1 MQIAKKTMLIYD
13 LFMSPKKVFLLLNL
27 AFGFCNVG
35 TIWAHEVDIFRT
47 WKLIDQK
54 TFHDVQDKHWHKL
67 PYWVFIPVG
76 LSVLGSIALI
86 CYHPIN
92 SPLWCVWGVL
102 FCQILSLILTAAFWG
117 RRQSYVAHDP
127 LGSNSPYLSRILKTH
142 WIRTV
147 LINASGLIL
156 LVWTVM
162 ILT

>member
-1 MQIAKKTMLIYD
+1 MKDFSVYRYSMN
-13 LFMSPKKVFLLLNL
+13 PKLFLLLNL
-27 AFGFCNVG
+27 AVGFYNVG

-47 WKLIDQK
+47 WKLVDAKAFYI
-54 TFHDVQDKHWHKL
+54 VQEKHWHKL

-76 LSVLGSIALI
+76 LSLLGSIALI
-86 CYHPIN
+86 WYHPAS
-92 SPLWCVWGVL
+92 SPLWGVWCVP
-102 FCQILSLILTAAFWG
+102 FCQILSLVLTGAFWG
-117 RRQSYVAHDP
+117 RWQARLANDA
-127 LGSNSPYLSRILKTH
+127 LGSKSPYLDRILKTH

>member
-1 MQIAKKTMLIYD
+1 
-13 LFMSPKKVFLLLNL
+13 
-27 AFGFCNVG
+27 
-35 TIWAHEVDIFRT
+35 
-47 WKLIDQK
+47 
-54 TFHDVQDKHWHKL
+54 
-67 PYWVFIPVG
+67 
-76 LSVLGSIALI
+76 
-86 CYHPIN
+86 
-92 SPLWCVWGVL
+92 LWCVWGVL